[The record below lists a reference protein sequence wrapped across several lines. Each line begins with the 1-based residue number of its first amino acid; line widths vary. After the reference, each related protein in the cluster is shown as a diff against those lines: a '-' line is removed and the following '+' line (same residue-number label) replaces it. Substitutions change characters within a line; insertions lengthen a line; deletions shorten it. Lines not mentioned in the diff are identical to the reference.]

1 MKHLFSLTL
10 LFACLTLAFSGC
22 DKAEVVEP
30 TAAEE
35 PVELT
40 PEEQA
45 EYDRQMAEQMGIVF
59 FLIIA
64 FRFSGLERLML
75 PSVVSCHF
83 PIVFVFLPN
92 GELFY
97 VESF

>member
-45 EYDRQMAEQMGIVF
+45 EYDRQMAEQMG
-59 FLIIA
+59 
-64 FRFSGLERLML
+64 
-75 PSVVSCHF
+75 
-83 PIVFVFLPN
+83 N
-92 GELFY
+92 
-97 VESF
+97 

>member
-22 DKAEVVEP
+22 DKAEVVLV
-30 TAAEE
+30 TFR
-35 PVELT
+35 
-40 PEEQA
+40 
-45 EYDRQMAEQMGIVF
+45 YF
-59 FLIIA
+59 F
-64 FRFSGLERLML
+64 
-75 PSVVSCHF
+75 V
-83 PIVFVFLPN
+83 VFLPN

>member
-1 MKHLFSLTL
+1 MRHDRCPYPVRIYPPMKHLFSLTL

-45 EYDRQMAEQMGIVF
+45 EYDKEMAQQMG
-59 FLIIA
+59 
-64 FRFSGLERLML
+64 
-75 PSVVSCHF
+75 
-83 PIVFVFLPN
+83 N
-92 GELFY
+92 
-97 VESF
+97 

>member
-45 EYDRQMAEQMGIVF
+45 EYDKQMAEQMG
-59 FLIIA
+59 
-64 FRFSGLERLML
+64 
-75 PSVVSCHF
+75 
-83 PIVFVFLPN
+83 N
-92 GELFY
+92 
-97 VESF
+97 